1 MRSFAVRAVPFAM
14 PLAVLVALLSATLV
28 PELAE
33 AQRRRTR
40 APARGTLVIHSS
52 QEGAE
57 VLVDE
62 EVVGTT
68 PLAPVTLAAGS
79 HTLRVRLP
87 GHTEFTDVVRVQ
99 PGQAVEVSVDLLPL
113 SQVLSV
119 VTEPPG
125 AHVYVDGDFMGD
137 TPVEFDLLEG
147 PHSVRVTQRGYRDAI
162 REVIARAGT
171 REELRRARAALPAA
185 AVSDPPP
192 PPDGFEGPGP
202 WIAIGGGAVA
212 IAVAIAVVAVVASD
226 SSQSE
231 LDGFCA
237 QAGGCFRVETRW

>member
-1 MRSFAVRAVPFAM
+1 MRTLAARAAPFVM
-14 PLAVLVALLSATLV
+14 LVALVSAAL
-28 PELAE
+28 PAAGAE
-33 AQRRRTR
+33 AQRRRAR
-40 APARGTLVIHSS
+40 EPAPGTLVLEAS

-68 PLAPVTLAAGS
+68 PLAPLPLTPGS

-87 GHTEFTDVVRVQ
+87 GHTEFTDVVRIE
-99 PGQAVEVSVDLLPL
+99 PGQPAEVSVDLLPL
-113 SQVLSV
+113 SHALSV

-137 TPVEFDLLEG
+137 TPVELDLLEG
-147 PHSVRVTQRGYRDAI
+147 THSVRVTQRGYRDAL
-162 REVIARAGT
+162 REIEARAGT
-171 REELRRARAALPAA
+171 RDELRLTLEAIPEEML
-185 AVSDPPP
+185 SDT
-192 PPDGFEGPGP
+192 PDTTEWYEEPVT

-212 IAVAIAVVAVVASD
+212 IAVAITVIAVVASD

-237 QAGGCFRVETRW
+237 QPGGCFRVETRW